1 MPIIKLELYI
11 NAPIEI
17 CFDLA
22 RSIDIHMQS
31 VSQTKERAIGGVTSG
46 LIQCGESVTWEA
58 VHFGVKQRL
67 TAKITEMEYPYRFV
81 DEMVSGAFKRFKH
94 THKFAAVD
102 HGAHMVDTFDYT
114 SPFGLLGRLADKL
127 FLEKYM
133 HNLLLKRN
141 MYIKMVAEE
150 KAKRANLQSLT

>member
-1 MPIIKLELYI
+1 
-11 NAPIEI
+11 
-17 CFDLA
+17 LA

-31 VSQTKERAIGGVTSG
+31 TSHTKERAIGGVTSG
-46 LIQCGESVTWEA
+46 LITCGESVTWEA
-58 VHFGVKQRL
+58 VHFGIKQRL

-81 DEMVSGAFKRFKH
+81 DEMVSGAFKRFRH
-94 THKFAAVD
+94 THEFAASEN
-102 HGAHMVDTFDYT
+102 GTLMVDTFDYS

-133 HNLLLKRN
+133 RNLLMKRN

-150 KAKRANLQSLT
+150 KR